1 MKRTLTF
8 LLSTMMLT
16 AALSSCSSEDTS
28 APSNTSSNAD
38 TTQSTADSS
47 AGTQTDSSSGTQEA
61 DSILTMG
68 GSTSVEEIV
77 AAMMQV
83 YMEENAGYSITYSG
97 TGSSTGVSDALASK
111 IDIGLASRSLKSSEE
126 DEGAVA
132 HIFAYDGIAL
142 IVHNDN
148 PITNL
153 STEELASI
161 FKKEVTNWTQ
171 LGGNEG
177 QIVIVGRDAASGTRG
192 AFEEILGITDET
204 LYDSE
209 LEATGSVISTVAGNP
224 NAIGY
229 VSLSAVENQVTAL
242 SVDGVV
248 ASEDTIKDESYPIQ
262 RPFLFVTNS
271 AVTDAETED
280 FIAWATSDAVAE
292 LVTSK
297 GAVSPS

>member
-16 AALSSCSSEDTS
+16 AVLSSCSSEDTS
-28 APSNTSSNAD
+28 TPSTTSNSSS
-38 TTQSTADSS
+38 STASDSGS
-47 AGTQTDSSSGTQEA
+47 TTTTTTGSEKEA

-68 GSTSVEEIV
+68 GSTSVEEII
-77 AAMMQV
+77 AAMMHV
-83 YMEENAGYSITYSG
+83 YMEENDGFSITYSG

-111 IDIGLASRSLKSSEE
+111 IDIGLASRGLKSSEE

-142 IVHNDN
+142 IVNNDN
-148 PITNL
+148 PISNL
-153 STEELASI
+153 SSDELASI
-161 FKKEVTNWTQ
+161 FKKEITNWVE

-229 VSLSAVENQVTAL
+229 VSLSAVESQVATIA
-242 SVDGVV
+242 VDGVE
-248 ASEDTIKDESYPIQ
+248 ASEETIKDESYPIQ
-262 RPFLFVTNS
+262 RPFLFVTND
-271 AVTDAETED
+271 AVSDPETDA
-280 FIAWATSDAVAE
+280 FIAWATSDAVAD

-297 GAVSPS
+297 GAVSPN